1 MEAPLIAIQK
11 EMQEA
16 RKNNDQMAW
25 ALAFQKGAAFFQF
38 HSQLE
43 EAVHWFLKEPWPQED
58 IPWALTSLSY
68 FKALSTYRA
77 RFGWEISKREAM
89 EDWEK
94 QPIRFW
100 TQEQFIHV
108 QNTTL
113 GKIWQRRAQLESTD
127 FEKLSGFGN
136 LTDFEKLSGFGNL
149 KDGWGRNFF
158 DKLSAKD
165 KSLRGELSLLWAGFL
180 REQRN
185 WTVQEQNESWELS
198 QEDLAFLKTK
208 GNPTDAKVHSLM
220 RSAWVY
226 EELQAWHRQN
236 GRAEEAAEVFL
247 FHLLSLNSVDLK
259 TRCAA
264 LETQLPLVKGTP
276 GGADIRAQLA
286 IWLWQTD
293 EPIKSHAVLQ
303 ECVKENVPGPGT
315 ARCREELAK
324 LLEPELF
331 VNARLHNAPGK
342 SALKVRLRNVPTL
355 YFRAYT
361 VLDLPNVLAAA
372 EDRQFRLEWEQGKD
386 KNPTQ
391 AIENKQWIRLLK
403 TWKMEVPQKGDWRT
417 QELEVTPPLPEKGAY
432 WLVVSANEKF
442 APGAGNVQ
450 QMLLIQTEL
459 ALVVRELEDTLEV
472 LVSHALTGAPEAGVN
487 VRAATQTSS
496 PPYASGLTNQEGKT
510 NFKKVKG
517 SLAVWVSRGK
527 DIAVTHLWLYER
539 YRDSVEGDKALVSLD
554 RAIYR
559 PGQPLFYKAVLVRPQ
574 GSAFSPVENKKLK
587 VTLKDS
593 NNRETATQERQSNAF
608 GSISGEFKLPEEGLL
623 GNWRL
628 EVSDSKGD
636 RIGIAALLLEEYK
649 RPTFEAR
656 FLEKQEEMKLNAPVK
671 LQGEAKYYFG
681 QALSQG
687 KVKWRVERVPRWL
700 KWWWLPAPVSQRIAQ
715 GESAVGADGRFEV
728 NFVAKADPSLKE
740 DVAYLYKV
748 TADVLDEGGETQPL
762 SYSFHLGMRAL
773 NPVFQVK
780 GEPFFVAS
788 RAIRLPMLNQN
799 LSGIGQK
806 GQGTWKLYSL
816 NPKSKRDMGENTP
829 THPLVSNIRSRVSNT
844 PPTFDWQAELRTLS
858 EDKLKKQGAISLDA
872 QGKGEVELG
881 LLSRGAYR
889 VVFETR
895 DTFGNLCQAEQE
907 LLVVDTR
914 LGQPFASWV
923 QLEKEEVGVG
933 EELKLLLASRH
944 EAQAFYVELFRK
956 KTRLVAK
963 WIRAGDAIQEFK
975 WRVGEEDRGGLSLR
989 VLSIRNFE
997 VHNFSKNI
1005 TVPWDNKELALSFSS
1020 FRDKLRPGE
1029 KERFVLSVS
1038 HKGKPVGQGEAEVL
1052 GLMYD
1057 RSLDVLRKHVLP
1069 TVWALYGQQWKPY
1082 FEESISLYKP
1092 YVGIAAQTRQ
1102 RHMDFELAS
1111 SLRNGMVGEGSM
1123 VAARAAPRKP
1133 EAFGFETAR
1142 GAPAALLERKASMSE
1157 TPDEPA
1163 QQLRQNF
1170 AETAFFLPTLTTDE
1184 RGQVTMHFEVP
1195 DALTSWKVLA
1205 SAHNQ
1210 QGQASPVLTQE
1221 TQTSKELMVRPYVPR
1236 FLREGDEATL
1246 AVVVNNKSDKAM
1258 SGELVVELFEPETNA
1273 PLNQSFGLAEPRRA
1287 FHVPAQGLVKL
1298 EFALK
1303 APMALG
1309 MVALKAVAKA
1319 GEFSDGEQRLV
1330 PILPSRMH
1338 LAQSRFVALKGKQE
1352 KHLLFEDMAKT
1363 EDASRVDERLVVT
1376 VDGQLLTGILEALPY
1391 LASYPYECTEQTFNR
1406 FFSAG
1411 MVASVFGQSPQLVGL
1426 AAQLAQ
1432 KRTTPLA
1439 RFDGEDANRRL
1450 ALEETPFLLRAKGG
1464 EAPEWMGA
1472 INLLEPG
1479 VAQKQ
1484 AKNALAKLARAQNA
1498 DGGFPWFAGG
1508 HSSVYITSYLLIG
1521 FARAKEFSMP
1531 VPGEMVARAW
1541 KYLKGRLEGELKQ
1554 CMEKGGCVEDIV
1566 LTNYAASLFD
1576 TSLTGLSQAKK
1587 KELLAYAE
1595 ARKKTLAPRLRVL
1608 TALTWHHM
1616 KDNLRAKEW
1625 LESWMQFS
1633 RETENEGRFWAP
1645 ESMSWVWYNDTL
1657 ETHAF
1662 TLHAL
1667 TKISPNDARAKGL
1680 VQWIFLNKKLSHWRS
1695 TRTTA
1700 EALYAVVGYLKLQN
1714 QLGQTERLEVSVGP
1728 EKKEFVFEPSK
1739 LETGKQQWVFEG
1751 KAIQPKTMGRI
1762 RVAQKTDGFHF
1773 ASATWHFSTQRF
1785 PTKGDG
1791 DLFAISRAYF
1801 KRVPT
1806 GSGFQLIPLREG
1818 EALRLGEEVEVQL
1831 TLQTKAPAEYVHL
1844 RDARAAGFEPRSML
1858 SGWKWEKG
1866 YACYEEVRDSAQNYF
1881 FESLPQGEFR
1891 FSYRLVASMAGTF
1904 RLGPATVQSMY
1915 APEFAAYS
1923 KGHLLRVIP

>member
-1 MEAPLIAIQK
+1 MVPLLLSVLIQVSGADVSAGVESSLAAFQK
-11 EMQEA
+11 EMQA
-16 RKNNDQMAW
+16 AKQKNNPMAW
-25 ALAFQKGAAFFQF
+25 ALVFQKRAAFLQSRGKF
-38 HSQLE
+38 E
-43 EAVHWFLKEPWPQED
+43 EAVNSFAQDAWPQED
-58 IPWALTSLSY
+58 IPLALTSLSY
-68 FKALSTYRA
+68 FNALSAYRSK
-77 RFGWEISKREAM
+77 FYWEISKREAM

-100 TQEQFIHV
+100 THAQMIRV
-108 QNTTL
+108 QNATL
-113 GKIWQRRAQLESTD
+113 GKAWQRRVQLESVQVTQLKD
-127 FEKLSGFGN
+127 FEKFKDERGRGF
-136 LTDFEKLSGFGNL
+136 FKKLSE
-149 KDGWGRNFF
+149 
-158 DKLSAKD
+158 KD
-165 KSLRGELSLLWAGFL
+165 KSLRGALSFLWADFL
-180 REQRN
+180 RSVDN
-185 WTVQEQNESWELS
+185 WTAQEREKSREFFQDDATVS
-198 QEDLAFLKTK
+198 LKTS
-208 GNPTDAKVHSLM
+208 GDPTNPKVHPLM
-220 RSAWVY
+220 RSVWVY
-226 EELQAWHRQN
+226 ADLKAWHSQN
-236 GRAEEAAEVFL
+236 RRAEEASEVL
-247 FHLLSLNSVDLK
+247 RFHMANFYWEALDK
-259 TRCAA
+259 CYAA
-264 LETQLPLVKGTP
+264 LEEQLPLVKGTP
-276 GGADIRAQLA
+276 EGAQVQAQLA
-286 IWLWQTD
+286 QWLS
-293 EPIKSHAVLQ
+293 EMGELVKSHALLQ
-303 ECVKENVPGPGT
+303 ECVQAGLPGPGT
-315 ARCREELAK
+315 AQCQKQLDALLAPSVEVYAA
-324 LLEPELF
+324 LHQTPG
-331 VNARLHNAPGK
+331 NAVLH
-342 SALKVRLRNVPTL
+342 VHTRNVPTL
-355 YFRAYT
+355 YFRAYR
-361 VLDLPNVLAAA
+361 VVDLPNVLAAA

-386 KNPTQ
+386 KNTTQ
-391 AIENKQWIRLLK
+391 AIEKKQWIRLLK
-403 TWKMEVPQKGDWRT
+403 AWKMEVPQKGDWRT

-442 APGAGNVQ
+442 APGEGNVQ

-459 ALVVRELEDTLEV
+459 ALVVRAMEKEV
-472 LVSHALTGAPEAGVN
+472 EALVVNANTGVPEAGVD
-487 VRAATQTSS
+487 VYAEGSKDDDAPPSHHRLEQT
-496 PPYASGLTNQEGKT
+496 NHEGKT
-510 NFKKVKG
+510 
-517 SLAVWVSRGK
+517 SLKETGKDFVFWASRGE
-527 DIAVTHLWLYER
+527 DIAVADLDDRR
-539 YRDSVEGDKALVSLD
+539 YGNSEPEDDSDEVEVSHRALISLD

-559 PGQPLFYKAVLVRPQ
+559 PGQPLFYKVVLLRPK
-574 GSAFSPVENKKLK
+574 GAEFSAAANQQLK
-587 VTLKDS
+587 VFLDGP
-593 NNRETATQERQSNAF
+593 NNRRVETQSKETNAF
-608 GSISGEFKLPEEGLL
+608 GSISGEFNIPAEDML
-623 GNWRL
+623 GGWEL
-628 EVSDSKGD
+628 HVHHEKGECL
-636 RIGIAALLLEEYK
+636 GGTSFAVAEYK
-649 RPTFEAR
+649 RPSFEAR
-656 FLEKQEEMKLNAPVK
+656 FLEKQEEMKLNAPIK
-671 LQGEAKYYFG
+671 LKGEARYYFG
-681 QALSQG
+681 QPLPRG
-687 KVKWRVERVPRWL
+687 KVKWRVVREPRWL
-700 KWWWLPAPVSQRIAQ
+700 KWGWRPEPDSALIAQ

-728 NFVAKADPSLKE
+728 NFVAKADPSLKGE
-740 DVAYLYKV
+740 VAYLYKV

-773 NPVFQVK
+773 NPVFQLK
-780 GEPFFVAS
+780 GAPFFAA
-788 RAIRLPMLNQN
+788 RKAIRLPVFNQN
-799 LSGIGQK
+799 LDGVGQK
-806 GQGTWKLYSL
+806 GKGFWKLYAL
-816 NPKSKRDMGENTP
+816 NSESQRDMGEDFTEEEAWDSEEEAGDSIYSSHIP
-829 THPLVSNIRSRVSNT
+829 
-844 PPTFDWQAELRTLS
+844 DWQKELRTWGKGELR
-858 EDKLKKQGAISLDA
+858 KQGEISLDV
-872 QGKGEVELG
+872 QGKGVVNVGSLP
-881 LLSRGAYR
+881 RGAFR
-889 VVFETR
+889 VLFETH
-895 DTFGNLCQAEQE
+895 DTFGNLCQTEQE
-907 LLVVDTR
+907 LLVVDLH
-914 LGQPFASWV
+914 LGQPFDSWA
-923 QLEKEEVGVG
+923 QLEKEEVKVG
-933 EELKLLLASRH
+933 EELKLLLGSQH
-944 EAQAFYVELFRK
+944 EDQAFYVELFRK
-956 KTRLVAK
+956 DVRLVAQ
-963 WIRAGDAIQEFK
+963 WIRAGDLIQEFK
-975 WRVGEEDRGGLSLR
+975 WRVQEEDRGGLRIR
-989 VLSIRNFE
+989 VLSIREFGAHRMSQK
-997 VHNFSKNI
+997 VA
-1005 TVPWDNKELALSFSS
+1005 VPWDNKALELSFSS

-1038 HKGKPVGQGEAEVL
+1038 HKGKPVGKGEAEVL

-1057 RSLDVLRKHVLP
+1057 RSLDALRKHALP
-1069 TVWALYGQQWKPY
+1069 TVWKLYQQHEWPLPS
-1082 FEESISLYKP
+1082 ENISLYSP
-1092 YVGIAAQTRQ
+1092 TGAGMPGTVGL
-1102 RHMDFELAS
+1102 M
-1111 SLRNGMVGEGSM
+1111 G
-1123 VAARAAPRKP
+1123 ARS
-1133 EAFGFETAR
+1133 
-1142 GAPAALLERKASMSE
+1142 AALMGAESHV
-1157 TPDEPA
+1157 P
-1163 QQLRQNF
+1163 LRQNF

-1762 RVAQKTDGFHF
+1762 RVAQKTDGFNF

-1844 RDARAAGFEPRSML
+1844 RDARAAGFEPRSVL